1 MPWGKESLPLG
12 KGITRVPPEPGY
24 DSAVT
29 KRGAETAAG
38 RGTSLILIT
47 LASGQFLMTLD
58 SSVMNVAIA
67 TVAKDVGTTVTGI
80 QTAITLYTLVMAMLM
95 IPGGKVGTLIGRKRA
110 FSIGCVIYGA
120 GSLTTALSPNL
131 TVLIVGWSILEGI
144 GAALILPAIV
154 ALVASNFAP
163 EGRPRAYGLVMAAG
177 AIAVAVGPLI
187 GGVATT
193 YFSWRYVFVGEVLIV
208 LAILVLAR
216 RVQDAPVEARPRLDL
231 VGAVLSAAGL
241 GLAVFGVLRSSQ
253 WGWVLPK
260 PGGPAILGLSP
271 TIVLIL
277 AGLLVLWLFS
287 IWEHH
292 VVKRG
297 AEPLVRLSM
306 LGNRQLT
313 GGLVM
318 FFFQFLIQAGL
329 FFTIPLYLSVALGLS
344 AIDTG
349 IKIIPLSVT
358 LLIAAAGIPRF
369 LPHISP
375 RLVVQGGLLSMF
387 AGIVWLFA
395 SIDVHAGA
403 EIVTVPLLL
412 AGLGIGALASQ
423 LGSVTV
429 SAVPDDESPEVGG
442 LQNTATNLGASIGTA
457 LAGSLLIAALTA
469 SFLHG
474 IQQNPAVPPAVSS
487 QASTELAGGIPF
499 LSDADLQTALT
510 KAGASKQVTKA
521 VLDENEQ
528 ARLDGLR
535 TALAALALLALIA
548 LFFST
553 RIPPEQPRSADT
565 GSPEPAAGRRRSSDG

>member
-1 MPWGKESLPLG
+1 MA
-12 KGITRVPPEPGY
+12 
-24 DSAVT
+24 D
-29 KRGAETAAG
+29 RGAETAAG
-38 RGTSLILIT
+38 RGTGLVLAT

-95 IPGGKVGTLIGRKRA
+95 IPGGKVGSLIGRRRA

-120 GSLTTALSPNL
+120 GSLTTALAPNL
-131 TVLIVGWSILEGI
+131 AVLIVGWSVLEGI

-154 ALVASNFAP
+154 ALVASNFGPA
-163 EGRPRAYGLVMAAG
+163 GRPRAYGLVMAAG

-187 GGVATT
+187 GGIATS

-208 LAILVLAR
+208 AAILVLAR
-216 RVQDAPVEARPRLDL
+216 RVQDAPVETRSRLDL
-231 VGAVLSAAGL
+231 VGAVLSAGGL
-241 GLAVFGVLRSSQ
+241 GLAVFGVLRSSV

-260 PGGPAILGLSP
+260 PGGPAVLGLSP

-287 IWEHH
+287 GWEHR
-292 VVKRG
+292 VEKRG

-306 LGNRQLT
+306 LGNRQLS

-344 AIDTG
+344 AISTG
-349 IKIIPLSVT
+349 VKIIPLSVT

-369 LPHISP
+369 FPRISP
-375 RLVVQGGLLSMF
+375 RLVVRAGLLAMF

-403 EIVTVPLLL
+403 QIVTVPLLL

-429 SAVPDDESPEVGG
+429 SAVPDDQSPEVGG

-474 IQQNPAVPPAVSS
+474 IQQNPAVPPKVST

-499 LSDADLQTALT
+499 LSDADLKTALT
-510 KAGASKQVTKA
+510 KAGASKQVTQA
-521 VLDENEQ
+521 VLEENTQ

-535 TALAALALLALIA
+535 TALAALAVLTLIA

-553 RIPPEQPRSADT
+553 RIPTEQPGSAQPP
-565 GSPEPAAGRRRSSDG
+565 PEHATEYNRSSDA